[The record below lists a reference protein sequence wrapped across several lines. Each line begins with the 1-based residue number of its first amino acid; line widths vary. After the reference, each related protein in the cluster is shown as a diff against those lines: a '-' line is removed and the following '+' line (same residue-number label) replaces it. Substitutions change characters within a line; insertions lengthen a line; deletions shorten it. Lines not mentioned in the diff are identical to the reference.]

1 MSFKLKSGNKPAF
14 KMMGSTP
21 FKAPGIFVGEGD
33 DRRRI
38 GKDEAADLESQGV
51 EVTYTAADNPDKEEG
66 AQQIK
71 NLGEDFAG
79 FDANL
84 QNRANRGI
92 YNPNFML
99 AMGADEPLTAEK
111 AEVTIQKHENLEGG
125 NANTIP
131 GSQYFIHPHTGEKI
145 LLSEW
150 DGPVDKNGNPMIVS
164 KTTTTTQTT
173 PTETTT
179 TTTPTE
185 SEQKST
191 TTKTQSVYIN
201 GKKVEGKGPK
211 PEPPKIK
218 GDPNSKENQALLKEY
233 YRALQKWSKS

>member
-1 MSFKLKSGNKPAF
+1 MSFKLKSGNKQAF
-14 KMMGSTP
+14 KMMGSSP

-38 GKDEAADLESQGV
+38 GKDEAKDLESQGV
-51 EVTYTAADNPDKEEG
+51 DVTYTAADNPNKEEG
-66 AQQIK
+66 EQQIK
-71 NLGEDFAG
+71 NLGEDFSN

-92 YNPNFML
+92 YSPDFML

-111 AEVTIQKHENLEGG
+111 AEVTIQRHENLEGG

-131 GSQYFIHPHTGEKI
+131 GSQYFIHPNTGEKV
-145 LLSEW
+145 LLSDW
-150 DGPVDKNGNPMIVS
+150 DGPVDKNGNPIIVN
-164 KTTTTTQTT
+164 KR
-173 PTETTT
+173 TTT

-185 SEQKST
+185 SEQQST
-191 TTKTQSVYIN
+191 TTKKQSIYIN

-211 PEPPKIK
+211 PEPPKIT
-218 GDPNSKENQALLKEY
+218 GDPNSKEHQALLKKY
-233 YRALQKWSKS
+233 YRDLQKWSKS